1 MRRRPSRGAVL
12 LLVLLCL
19 AILTV
24 VGVALKFSTGS
35 ERASAANEWSMS
47 RALYAAD
54 AGVRWVMAEMAADP
68 DGFLERPEFRDPP
81 DPFGTVSFPMPGHAH
96 GPGGLFSGDPNEVGI
111 RVTVENPS
119 LLGRRVDPAAPQGDR
134 FFYVFEVHVR
144 ASESSEAPRYFQE
157 LAADV
162 EVGPL
167 PADFLENGSGRA
179 IIGSP
184 ATGVP
189 VRAVSMNWK
198 EL

>member
-19 AILTV
+19 AVLTV
-24 VGVALKFSTGS
+24 VGIALKFSTGS
-35 ERASAANEWSMS
+35 ERTSAANEWSIS
-47 RALYAAD
+47 RAFYAAD
-54 AGVRWVMAEMAADP
+54 AGIRWAAAEMTADP
-68 DGFLERPEFRDPP
+68 HAFLGRPEFRDPP

-96 GPGGLFSGDPNEVGI
+96 GPGGVFSGDPNEDGI
-111 RVTVENPS
+111 RITVENPS

-134 FFYVFEVHVR
+134 FFYAFEVHVR
-144 ASESSEAPRYFQE
+144 ASESSDAARYFQE
-157 LAADV
+157 LVADI

-167 PADFLENGSGRA
+167 PADFLENESGKA
-179 IIGSP
+179 IIVGH

-198 EL
+198 EQ